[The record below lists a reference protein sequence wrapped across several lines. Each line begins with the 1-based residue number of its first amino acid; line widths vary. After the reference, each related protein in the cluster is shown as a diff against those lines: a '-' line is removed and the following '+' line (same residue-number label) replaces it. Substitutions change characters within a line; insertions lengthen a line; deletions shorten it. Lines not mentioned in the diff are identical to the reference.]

1 MLDPHTAVAVKVAKT
16 FQRDDTPML
25 VASTAHYSKFIEEC
39 KDVYEQIGITSIN
52 NPPLHKGIENCK
64 VLKAVHTDVVE
75 GDYQK
80 ICHVLESFVE
90 QYFG

>member
-1 MLDPHTAVAVKVAKT
+1 MAKVDVRATRKQVAT
-16 FQRDDTPML
+16 HSL
-25 VASTAHYSKFIEEC
+25 HLL
-39 KDVYEQIGITSIN
+39 GITSIN

-64 VLKAVHTDVVE
+64 VLETVHTDVVE

-80 ICHVLESFVE
+80 ICHVLENFIE

>member
-1 MLDPHTAVAVKVAKT
+1 MLDPHTAVAVKVAKK

-64 VLKAVHTDVVE
+64 VLETVHTDVVE

-80 ICHVLESFVE
+80 MCHVLESFIE
-90 QYFG
+90 EYFG